1 MVPVCA
7 AALQAVTIPLDETI
21 DLDEVVDTCRN
32 ATWHPWYSGTNS

>member
-7 AALQAVTIPLDETI
+7 AALQAVKFPLNETI

-32 ATWHPWYSGTNS
+32 AAFQFGVSLHWP